1 MFLRD
6 LTESGAIPALEL
18 TARFAARRQE
28 LLAHNIANA
37 TTPDFR
43 PVDADPAVFQRM
55 LGEAID
61 RRRTGEHPEYG
72 GLPWRETREIRRD
85 PATGLRLT
93 PRTPS
98 GHILFHDR
106 NNRDL
111 ERMMAD
117 VVENVGVFRA
127 ATDMMRSRFQ
137 LIAGAL
143 AERV

>member
-37 TTPDFR
+37 STPDFR
-43 PVDADPAVFQRM
+43 PMDADPGDFQRM
-55 LGEAID
+55 LAQAID
-61 RRRTGEHPEYG
+61 RRRAG
-72 GLPWRETREIRRD
+72 GSPGGPLEWRETREVRHDARR
-85 PATGLRLT
+85 GLRLL
-93 PRTPS
+93 PRTPAAN
-98 GHILFHDR
+98 ILFHDR

-117 VVENVGVFRA
+117 VVENVSAFRA
-127 ATDMMRSRFQ
+127 ATDMLRSRFQ
-137 LIAGAL
+137 LIGAAL